1 MQVSRQHVQRMT
13 VPEKERVMKQMNPAS
28 APARIALAILVLF
41 VVSSAASA
49 KEKAAKPA
57 DVPATV
63 VAHVPLPSDPGSQMM
78 LQRKGTK
85 QYLYVQQASKQGFM
99 IVDVSKA
106 NQPNVLK
113 RTATTAQATSGDLEM
128 VGPDVALSETPEKN
142 SGAGSVSSV
151 PRPAESV
158 RVLDMSDPANPKT
171 LQTFDAVTSIL
182 TDSGRI
188 YLTNNEGLWILKY
201 SQYQKR
207 QLPPCDSSSAFSP
220 IADCQ

>member
-1 MQVSRQHVQRMT
+1 
-13 VPEKERVMKQMNPAS
+13 MKPINSAS
-28 APARIALAILVLF
+28 GPTRIIVIALAILILF
-41 VVSSAASA
+41 VASSAAYA
-49 KEKAAKPA
+49 KEKEAKPA

-63 VAHVPLPSDPGSQMM
+63 VAHVPLPSDPGSQML
-78 LQRKGTK
+78 LQRKGAK
-85 QYLYVQQASKQGFM
+85 QYLYIQQASKQGFM
-99 IVDVSKA
+99 IVDVSKT

-113 RTATTAQATSGDLEM
+113 RTAPASQATSGDLEM
-128 VGPDVALSETPEKN
+128 VGPDVALSETPAKN
-142 SGAGSVSSV
+142 SGSVSSV

-182 TDSGRI
+182 TDSGHI